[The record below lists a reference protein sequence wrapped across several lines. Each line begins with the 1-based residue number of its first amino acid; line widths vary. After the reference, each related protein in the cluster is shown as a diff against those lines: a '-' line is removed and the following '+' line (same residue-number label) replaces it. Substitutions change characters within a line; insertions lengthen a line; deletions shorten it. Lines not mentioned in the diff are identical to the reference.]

1 LRAGPRPKSTHNGG
15 DSEPGA
21 EADGKV
27 DSSDTISRSGFD
39 RIPSRILEA
48 PMTDRPTTST
58 SRWTQVVTGA
68 AIVASAAF
76 TGLALPA
83 QQPADGGKA
92 FQDSVVA
99 RQKSIDAGRHVF
111 HGEGTCFG
119 CHGPNLEGT
128 AIAPT
133 LRAHK
138 WRNGD
143 GGLEMIM
150 RVIRNGVPNTA
161 MISRPGGINDSEL
174 AEVAAYVWAVSR
186 GAAKP

>member
-1 LRAGPRPKSTHNGG
+1 
-15 DSEPGA
+15 
-21 EADGKV
+21 
-27 DSSDTISRSGFD
+27 
-39 RIPSRILEA
+39 
-48 PMTDRPTTST
+48 MTDRPTHSH
-58 SRWTQVVTGA
+58 SWRACAVAA
-68 AIVASAAF
+68 AIITSAIWGP
-76 TGLALPA
+76 TLNA
-83 QQPADGGKA
+83 QQLAGPAKA

-99 RQKSIDAGRHVF
+99 RQKLIDAGRHVF

-143 GGLEMIM
+143 GSLEMIT

-161 MISRPGGINDSEL
+161 MISHPGGVNETEL
-174 AEVAAYVWAVSR
+174 TEVAAYVWAVSR